1 MHIYS
6 IQHNAT
12 TTQRLKKT
20 IHSLIP
26 PRPQESLRRLLIMKA
41 LTPRH
46 GLRIAIIP
54 LMAHEAREER
64 IIAGRPGRHARAAR
78 GRRRGFRRRR
88 RCAG

>member
-1 MHIYS
+1 
-6 IQHNAT
+6 
-12 TTQRLKKT
+12 
-20 IHSLIP
+20 
-26 PRPQESLRRLLIMKA
+26 MKA

-78 GRRRGFRRRR
+78 GRRHRGFRRRR